1 MAEGGAE
8 ARHLVTARG
17 GKQDEEFPMS
27 YIKNRNTLL
36 SHGNIGLRRSALDIV
51 DHALAK
57 ADPYFAVM
65 KLVRLEGDILH
76 VGGIRIDLKEL
87 GRIFLL
93 GTGKATFPIAKA
105 LEEILGDRIDDG
117 VIICKYGQ
125 EGKLSHARLYFSSH
139 PIPDEAG
146 FNAAREALALAGKTQ
161 PGDLVFACVT
171 GGSSALMPYPV
182 EGVTLDEKKQVN
194 RLLLTC
200 GANIIEINAVR
211 KHLSR
216 IKGGWLAKAVH
227 PQAHVINLTVSDV
240 IGDPLDYITCPTV
253 PDTSSFDDARRTL
266 AKYDLWDKV
275 PSSVSRY
282 LKEGGPSR
290 ETPKDLSDHRIDNFI
305 IVPGT
310 AACDG
315 AAERARELGF
325 EVMIL
330 STMFEGESRELGG
343 TFAAIA
349 REILLTGRPVRPPCV
364 VIGGG
369 ETTVRITSEAGQGG
383 PNQEFALGASLW
395 IDGVGDVVIV
405 GQDSDGTDGP
415 TDIAGGIVDNFTMER
430 AREQG
435 IDIYEA
441 LGRHDVTPV
450 LLRLEDAILTGA
462 TGTNV
467 NDLKLMLVLPK

>member
-1 MAEGGAE
+1 M
-8 ARHLVTARG
+8 
-17 GKQDEEFPMS
+17 
-27 YIKNRNTLL
+27 
-36 SHGNIGLRRSALDIV
+36 
-51 DHALAK
+51 
-57 ADPYFAVM
+57 
-65 KLVRLEGDILH
+65 
-76 VGGIRIDLKEL
+76 
-87 GRIFLL
+87 
-93 GTGKATFPIAKA
+93 
-105 LEEILGDRIDDG
+105 
-117 VIICKYGQ
+117 
-125 EGKLSHARLYFSSH
+125 
-139 PIPDEAG
+139 
-146 FNAAREALALAGKTQ
+146 
-161 PGDLVFACVT
+161 FACIT

-182 EGVTLDEKKQVN
+182 DGITLEEKKMVN

-227 PQAHVINLTVSDV
+227 PQAHLINLTVSDV

-266 AKYDLWDKV
+266 TKYELWDKV
-275 PSSVSRY
+275 PASVSRY

-290 ETPKDLSDHRIDNFI
+290 ETPKDLSDHHIDNFI

-315 AAERARELGF
+315 AAERARELNF
-325 EVMIL
+325 ETMIL

-349 REILLTGRPVRPPCV
+349 KEILMSGRPLKPPCAL
-364 VIGGG
+364 IGGG
-369 ETTVRITSEAGQGG
+369 ETTVKITSEAGQGG

-395 IDGVGDVVIV
+395 IDQIGDVVIV

-415 TDIAGGIVDNFTMER
+415 TDIAGGIVDNWTVSR
-430 AREQG
+430 AWSLG

-441 LGRHDVTPV
+441 LSRHDVTPV
-450 LLRLEDAILTGA
+450 LLKLEDAILTGA

-467 NDLKLMLVLPK
+467 NDIKLMLVMPK